1 LLKGNGKSEFMVT
14 IARKWFVTSVVLVGA
29 ALLAAGGFLSFRR
42 DDEARFIR
50 AVQDGDVKTV
60 IAMLSKNNGLVEVRQ
75 RQKAGSEPVLCIALR
90 RGRNEIVRLLL
101 SHGASP
107 KSCPRVLWHA
117 TDAGIAELLIEYGA
131 DVNWQDENNS
141 VPTALHFFAAVDN
154 TELVELLIKHGA
166 DVNVIDKAGE
176 TPLHEAAREGRLNAA
191 KLLLSKGA
199 ELNARSKKNK
209 TPFDCAVFPVWEEDA
224 YRLEQTRI
232 RRCKEVASYLLE
244 CGSSYT
250 IFDIAW
256 LGDLER
262 LAKTIKSDS
271 SLVNGRANG
280 EPLLFAA
287 VRGGNAK
294 VVEYLVA
301 HGASLKVTGR
311 FQQSPLQL
319 AAYMGYTDIARVLL
333 NNKADVDERGPWG
346 ETALHWAAVRG
357 NIDVAALLLERGA
370 DATSRTFRHTV
381 DLNVGTRIDAD
392 PVERE
397 LRWFQTQ
404 EKQRANP
411 LLQVMVPPRLAF
423 TKGDTALHA
432 AAYWNHAD
440 VVRLLIGSGA
450 DINNTNCWGAT
461 PLHYAVVCCYHD
473 IAKLL
478 LDNGADPKTQTY
490 ELTPIEIALKVKD
503 KKLVKLLTDRN
514 EP

>member
-1 LLKGNGKSEFMVT
+1 MILAGAVLL
-14 IARKWFVTSVVLVGA
+14 AVGA
-29 ALLAAGGFLSFRR
+29 VSSLRL

-60 IAMLSKNNGLVEVRQ
+60 SSMLSKNNELVHVEQ
-75 RQKAGSEPVLCIALR
+75 RHKAGSEPVLYIALR
-90 RGRNEIVRLLL
+90 RGYNEIVKLLL
-101 SHGASP
+101 SYGASP

-117 TDAGIAELLIEYGA
+117 TETGIAELLIEYGA

-154 TELVELLIKHGA
+154 TKLAELLIEHGA
-166 DVNVIDKAGE
+166 DVNVKDKAGE

-199 ELNARSKKNK
+199 DLNARSKKNK
-209 TPFDCAVFPVWEEDA
+209 TPFDCAVFPVWNEDA

-232 RRCKEVASYLLE
+232 HRCKDVAAYLLE
-244 CGSSYT
+244 CGSAYT

-262 LAKTIKSDS
+262 LVNTIKSDP

-287 VRGGNAK
+287 VRGGNTK
-294 VVEYLVA
+294 IVEYLVA
-301 HGASLKVTGR
+301 RGASLKVTGR

-333 NNKADVDERGPWG
+333 DNGSDIDEKGPWG
-346 ETALHWAAVRG
+346 EAALHWAAIRG
-357 NIDVAALLLERGA
+357 SKDVAALLLERGA
-370 DATSRTFRHTV
+370 DANSQTSRHTV
-381 DLNVGTRIDAD
+381 DLNVETRIDED

-397 LRWFQTQ
+397 IRWFQTQ

-411 LLQVMVPPRLAF
+411 GLQVMVPPRFAF

-440 VVRLLIGSGA
+440 VVKILIGSGA
-450 DINNTNCWGAT
+450 NVKKANCWGAT
-461 PLHYAVVCCYHD
+461 PLHYAVVCRHHD

-478 LDNGADPKTQTY
+478 LDSGADPKIQTHKF
-490 ELTPIEIALKVKD
+490 TPIEIARKVKD
-503 KKLVKLLTDRN
+503 KKLVKLLTERN
-514 EP
+514 QP